1 MDERDND
8 AEPNF
13 EPPKKTYPQIQGK
26 GYVVY
31 QTALPV
37 VPIRYVSQ
45 QNSRYG
51 SRQQRQPT
59 HQIVFPSPT
68 PNYGQQQV
76 QQQQPPV
83 TQYQPPSYIPP
94 ASPTQEYGL
103 QPQTPSSTYSQ
114 QPTNEE
120 THTPHTLQLN
130 SAQSNHGQTRYVSAE
145 SDYYRNSRSQ
155 PQQHQQQFYRSTPTD
170 PYNLPPPP
178 PPAPPSSSWKP
189 MYPSSTS
196 DVGYERGMTQEKIS
210 SRYKRQSE
218 DSNEVEAICR
228 TQKQFISPKVAL
240 NDRAEWKYIV
250 NLGDR
255 DPRLRQVIKVDVCS

>member
-13 EPPKKTYPQIQGK
+13 EPPKKAYPKLQGK

-37 VPIRYVSQ
+37 LPIRYVSQ

-51 SRQQRQPT
+51 NRQQRQPT
-59 HQIVFPSPT
+59 QQFVFPNPT
-68 PNYGQQQV
+68 PNYGQV

-83 TQYQPPSYIPP
+83 TQYQSSSYMPP
-94 ASPTQEYGL
+94 AAPTQEYGL
-103 QPQTPSSTYSQ
+103 QPQTPTSYSQ
-114 QPTNEE
+114 HTIQESQ
-120 THTPHTLQLN
+120 TPHTLQLN
-130 SAQSNHGQTRYVSAE
+130 SAQSNNGQGRYVSTE
-145 SDYYRNSRSQ
+145 NNYYRRGRHQ
-155 PQQHQQQFYRSTPTD
+155 PQQQQYYGSSD

-178 PPAPPSSSWKP
+178 PPSPSSWTP

-196 DVGYERGMTQEKIS
+196 DVGYERGMTQEKIT
-210 SRYKRQSE
+210 SRYKRQAE
-218 DSNEVEAICR
+218 DSNEVEAICQ

-255 DPRLRQVIKVDVCS
+255 DPRLRQIIKVDVCS